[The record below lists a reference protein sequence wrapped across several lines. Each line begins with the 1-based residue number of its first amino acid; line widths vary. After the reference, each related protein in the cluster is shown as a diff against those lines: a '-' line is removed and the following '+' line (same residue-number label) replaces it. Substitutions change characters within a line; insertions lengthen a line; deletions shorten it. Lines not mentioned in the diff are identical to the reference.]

1 MNPSHQASA
10 SVPYLGPNGGPNGGS
25 YYNDEESSMSTL
37 PDPRSRALSPSSAS
51 IPGSPHTPHPDLSEE
66 VASLSNKLINAI
78 NHQTNLDDTLN
89 ATRQQLSAS
98 QDRCAALEAAAQ
110 GSKDGREEM
119 EELIRMGTLVFAAD
133 VAEERK
139 KLIRDAAEEVQ
150 KRVKAEKE
158 RAEIE
163 SELENL
169 TTALFEE
176 ANKMVIKARE
186 EAQRDHIEMER
197 ENKKLEAKLK
207 DTEALL
213 KLHQDQLRD
222 LKGVM
227 EKMDEE
233 LVELN
238 TRQSEE
244 VSRKS
249 ADSSSARRSA
259 DIMSEDGG
267 VKISSPVHQQIKG
280 EVCHTLEEAPAVRRA
295 RKSVEDARLSL
306 EHMQIDHMNLE
317 NELKDVNPDVKEELE
332 KVVQQEVNEAVVDAN
347 ARVEKAEERLE
358 VVEKFAEVEHKAKEA
373 IQEAQTLPRTS
384 GMTMHM

>member
-25 YYNDEESSMSTL
+25 YYNDDESSMSTI

-110 GSKDGREEM
+110 GSRDGREEM

-139 KLIRDAAEEVQ
+139 NLIRDAAEEVE

-186 EAQRDHIEMER
+186 EAQRDHLEMER

-213 KLHQDQLRD
+213 KLHQEQLRD

-244 VSRKS
+244 MSRKS
-249 ADSSSARRSA
+249 ADSSARISA

-267 VKISSPVHQQIKG
+267 VKISSPIHEQIKE
-280 EVCHTLEEAPAVRRA
+280 EVCHTLEEAPAVLRA
-295 RKSVEDARLSL
+295 RKSVEEARLSL
-306 EHMQIDHMNLE
+306 EHTQLDHIQLE
-317 NELKDVNPDVKEELE
+317 NELQDANQDVKEEIKE
-332 KVVQQEVNEAVVDAN
+332 VVQQKVDEAVVDAN
-347 ARVEKAEERLE
+347 ARVERAEEKLE
-358 VVEKFAEVEHKAKEA
+358 VVENFAEVELKAKEA
-373 IQEAQTLPRTS
+373 VKEAQMMPKTS

>member
-1 MNPSHQASA
+1 
-10 SVPYLGPNGGPNGGS
+10 
-25 YYNDEESSMSTL
+25 
-37 PDPRSRALSPSSAS
+37 
-51 IPGSPHTPHPDLSEE
+51 
-66 VASLSNKLINAI
+66 
-78 NHQTNLDDTLN
+78 
-89 ATRQQLSAS
+89 
-98 QDRCAALEAAAQ
+98 
-110 GSKDGREEM
+110 M

-133 VAEERK
+133 VAAERK
-139 KLIRDAAEEVQ
+139 KLIRDAAEEVE

-163 SELENL
+163 NELENL

-186 EAQRDHIEMER
+186 EAQRDHLEMER

-222 LKGVM
+222 LKEVM

-244 VSRKS
+244 MSRKS
-249 ADSSSARRSA
+249 ADSGSARRSA

-267 VKISSPVHQQIKG
+267 VKISSPVHRQING
-280 EVCHTLEEAPAVRRA
+280 EVCHMLEEAPAVRRA

-306 EHMQIDHMNLE
+306 EHMQGGHIKLE
-317 NELKDVNPDVKEELE
+317 NELKDVNPDVRE

-373 IQEAQTLPRTS
+373 VQEAQTLPKTS